1 METIKEA
8 WSGILD
14 YLHRQDDISEVAYN
28 VWISCIEPRSIE
40 DGEVVVYVHTQ
51 FQKKIIREHYAGK
64 LCDAFL
70 QVLGLPLGLT
80 ILSGED
86 DASSAAKIGGDNP
99 DPGNLF
105 GQKSSDYEYS
115 FENFVVGPSNKFAHA
130 ASQAVASKPA
140 GYYNPLFIYG
150 GSGLGKTHLLYAI
163 CNEIKRNDP
172 SLRILYTK
180 GEIRT
185 NELIE
190 AIKNGTTAEF
200 RTKYRQVDVLL
211 VDDIQFISGKVSTQ
225 EEFFHTFDTLHS
237 NSKQIVLTSDRPPR
251 EIATLEDRLRT
262 RFEMGLLA
270 DIQPPDLETRIAI
283 VKRKA
288 QLLDFAVTDDI
299 AEYLATQLKS
309 NVRQL
314 EGAVR
319 RMQALCLI
327 DGDHP
332 SLIIAQTAIRDI
344 RNDNQPVPITVERII
359 NEVART
365 LSVTPEDIRSN
376 KRSGADFPGQASSG
390 ICRTQHHRA
399 AYEGYRRGIRHAR
412 PFHGGLRL
420 AEGGTAHESGS
431 LFQRTCPGYHQKH
444 FGKVTA
450 GSTMSIVKSRWSPV
464 KDPSRLFPCF
474 SRSLPHST
482 NRIPQAGESGKPLS
496 LFPRFRHRKV
506 HQSDFVFSE
515 GLCAF
520 SRFSTLST
528 APTIDDEKRKRR
540 FIYILLCPL
549 GISLCGQGPK

>member
-1 METIKEA
+1 MKRGEVLKTDELFTKFLNDIQTQVSQNAYTIWFSKLELLSIVNNVVTIKVPMEIHKQMLSDTYA
-8 WSGILD
+8 
-14 YLHRQDDISEVAYN
+14 DI
-28 VWISCIEPRSIE
+28 I
-40 DGEVVVYVHTQ
+40 
-51 FQKKIIREHYAGK
+51 
-64 LCDAFL
+64 
-70 QVLGLPLGLT
+70 
-80 ILSGED
+80 
-86 DASSAAKIGGDNP
+86 DASFFAMTGINYTFKYITEDEVETFVEPVVEEQVEEKEIEWNTNLNPKFTFDN
-99 DPGNLF
+99 
-105 GQKSSDYEYS
+105 Y
-115 FENFVVGPSNKFAHA
+115 VVGNSNRLAFVA
-130 ASQAVASKPA
+130 ARAVAEAP
-140 GYYNPLFIYG
+140 GTIHNPLFIYG

-180 GEIRT
+180 GEIMT

-359 NEVART
+359 NEVA

-376 KRSGADFPGQASSG
+376 KRSAPISQARQVAEYVVRN
-390 ICRTQHHRA
+390 IT
-399 AYEGYRRGIRHAR
+399 
-412 PFHGGLRL
+412 GLPMK
-420 AEGGTAHESGS
+420 AIGEEFGTRDHSTVVYALQKVE
-431 LFQRTCPGYHQKH
+431 QRMNQ
-444 FGKVTA
+444 
-450 GSTMSIVKSRWSPV
+450 
-464 KDPSRLFPCF
+464 DPSFKGLVQDIIK
-474 SRSLPHST
+474 
-482 NRIPQAGESGKPLS
+482 NI
-496 LFPRFRHRKV
+496 
-506 HQSDFVFSE
+506 SE
-515 GLCAF
+515 
-520 SRFSTLST
+520 
-528 APTIDDEKRKRR
+528 K
-540 FIYILLCPL
+540 
-549 GISLCGQGPK
+549 

>member
-8 WSGILD
+8 WSGILE
-14 YLHRQDDISEVAYN
+14 YLHQQDDISEVAYN

-40 DGEVVVYVHTQ
+40 DGGVVVYVHTQ
-51 FQKKIIREHYAGK
+51 FQKKIIQEHYAGK
-64 LCDAFL
+64 LCDAFF

-86 DASSAAKIGGDNP
+86 KPAATGAAAEEAP

-163 CNEIKRNDP
+163 CNEIKRNTP

-180 GEIRT
+180 GEYMT

-190 AIKNGTTAEF
+190 AIQNGTTPDF
-200 RTKYRQVDVLL
+200 RAKYRQADVLL
-211 VDDIQFISGKVSTQ
+211 IDDIQFISGKVSTQ
-225 EEFFHTFDTLHS
+225 EEFFHTFDALHS
-237 NSKQIVLTSDRPPR
+237 NNKQIVLTSDRPPR
-251 EIATLEDRLRT
+251 EIATLEERLRT

-283 VKRKA
+283 IKRKA
-288 QLLDFAVTDDI
+288 QLLDLPISDDI
-299 AEYLATQLKS
+299 SEYIATQLKS

-319 RMQALCLI
+319 RMQAQSLLE
-327 DGDHP
+327 GEQP
-332 SLIIAQTAIRDI
+332 SLLAAQSAIRDI
-344 RNDNQPVPITVERII
+344 RNDSQPVPITVERII

-376 KRSGADFPGQASSG
+376 KRSAPISQARQVAEYVV
-390 ICRTQHHRA
+390 RT
-399 AYEGYRRGIRHAR
+399 IT
-412 PFHGGLRL
+412 GLPMK
-420 AEGGTAHESGS
+420 AIGEEFGT
-431 LFQRTCPGYHQKH
+431 R
-444 FGKVTA
+444 
-450 GSTMSIVKSRWSPV
+450 
-464 KDPSRLFPCF
+464 D
-474 SRSLPHST
+474 HST
-482 NRIPQAGESGKPLS
+482 VVYALQ
-496 LFPRFRHRKV
+496 KV
-506 HQSDFVFSE
+506 EQRMNQDSSFKGLVQDIIKNISE
-515 GLCAF
+515 N
-520 SRFSTLST
+520 
-528 APTIDDEKRKRR
+528 
-540 FIYILLCPL
+540 
-549 GISLCGQGPK
+549 